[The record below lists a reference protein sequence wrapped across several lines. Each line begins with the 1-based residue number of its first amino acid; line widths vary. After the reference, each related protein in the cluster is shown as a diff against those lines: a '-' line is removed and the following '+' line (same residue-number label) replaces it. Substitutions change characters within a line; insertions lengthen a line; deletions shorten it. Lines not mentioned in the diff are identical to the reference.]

1 MDACICI
8 LILILNS
15 IMDEK
20 VTLHSSY
27 YLTLTLKGNTK
38 FGSFYLLF
46 FWFTLYLKLVPKN
59 KDKFSE

>member
-1 MDACICI
+1 MYMHINI
-8 LILILNS
+8 NIKHS